1 MKAALSTALA
11 ALLTVASAQVEIRIA
26 PDPLLIL
33 GVAQDTAPQ
42 PAAGSAAMPAPGSPA
57 LATPIPGNPAS
68 ANSALVNATSAGPGP
83 AAATGGL
90 VAVRGQYSLHVRLL
104 DASTGELRRE
114 LWLPSETDLRVP
126 PALSG
131 DGRWLAAAL
140 TPDPQTREGRVA
152 ILSTVQGGATR
163 GPLPLAPGGWT
174 VRSGGLDGTQS
185 LALSRDGMRL
195 AAGNRNGYAQL
206 WDWQAGKR
214 IATIQS
220 ENRSE
225 PAALL
230 FSPDSRLFA
239 PMFRGQVRT
248 RIFDARTGDLRT
260 TLSGVGVG
268 TFSPDSLGFLG
279 SRGRLVSLATGR
291 EVTPPAYLSGSAGTL
306 GFSMDGRR
314 VLVRGLATDGL
325 GRDWL
330 ELRDAASGRTVGT
343 LTRIAD
349 GYPEFLSPDGT
360 SLLGGDGQG
369 GVRIL
374 PIAPR

>member
-1 MKAALSTALA
+1 MKAALSTVLA
-11 ALLTVASAQVEIRIA
+11 ALLTVASAQVETRIA

-33 GVAQDTAPQ
+33 GVAQDTAP
-42 PAAGSAAMPAPGSPA
+42 PATGGAAQPGSPVPAPTSVPATAAAPAPA
-57 LATPIPGNPAS
+57 LA
-68 ANSALVNATSAGPGP
+68 
-83 AAATGGL
+83 GL

-163 GPLPLAPGGWT
+163 GPQPLAPGGWT

-239 PMFRGQVRT
+239 PMFRGQIRT
-248 RIFDARTGDLRT
+248 RIFDARTGDLKT

>member
-1 MKAALSTALA
+1 MKAALSTVLA

-33 GVAQDTAPQ
+33 GVAQDAAPTAP
-42 PAAGSAAMPAPGSPA
+42 GSAATPGSLASPAPAPPVPA
-57 LATPIPGNPAS
+57 VPPLT
-68 ANSALVNATSAGPGP
+68 
-83 AAATGGL
+83 GL

-114 LWLPSETDLRVP
+114 VWLPSETDLRVP

-140 TPDPQTREGRVA
+140 IPDPQTREGRVA
-152 ILSTVQGGATR
+152 IVSTVQGGATR
-163 GPLPLAPGGWT
+163 GPQPLPPGGWT

-214 IATIQS
+214 IATVQS

-268 TFSPDSLGFLG
+268 TFSPDSQGFLG
-279 SRGRLVSLATGR
+279 SRGRLLSLATGR
-291 EVTPPAYLSGSAGTL
+291 EVTPPAYLAGSAGAL

-314 VLVRGLATDGL
+314 VLVRGLATDGQ

-330 ELRDAASGRTVGT
+330 ELRDAATGRTVGT

>member
-1 MKAALSTALA
+1 MNAALSTILA
-11 ALLTVASAQVEIRIA
+11 ALLTVASAQVETRIA
-26 PDPLLIL
+26 PDPLIVI
-33 GVAQDTAPQ
+33 GVAQDQ
-42 PAAGSAAMPAPGSPA
+42 PAVPGAARALPGQAASPGSPLPAPTSPASGA
-57 LATPIPGNPAS
+57 LAAPPPG
-68 ANSALVNATSAGPGP
+68 
-83 AAATGGL
+83 AAGGL

-104 DASTGELRRE
+104 DATTGELRRE
-114 LWLPSETDLRVP
+114 VWLPSETDLRVP

-131 DGRWLAAAL
+131 DGRWLAVLL
-140 TPDPQTREGRVA
+140 TPDAVTREGRVA
-152 ILSTVQGGATR
+152 VVSTLQGAATR
-163 GPLPLAPGGWT
+163 GPQPLPPGGWT
-174 VRSGGLDGTQS
+174 VRSGGLEGTQS

-206 WDWQAGKR
+206 WDWQAGR
-214 IATIQS
+214 RVATIQS

-248 RIFDARTGDLRT
+248 RIYDARSGDLRA
-260 TLSGVGVG
+260 TLSGVGTG
-268 TFSPDSLGFLG
+268 TFAPDSLGFLG
-279 SRGRLVSLATGR
+279 TRGRLISLATAR
-291 EVTPPAYLSGSAGTL
+291 EVTPPAYLGGSGGAL

-314 VLVRGLATDGL
+314 VLVRGLSTDAQ
-325 GRDWL
+325 GREWL

>member
-11 ALLTVASAQVEIRIA
+11 ACLTVASAQVEIRIA
-26 PDPLLIL
+26 PDPLLII
-33 GVAQDTAPQ
+33 GVAQESAPPVPALPARGASVGGAPAPVS
-42 PAAGSAAMPAPGSPA
+42 PAA
-57 LATPIPGNPAS
+57 
-68 ANSALVNATSAGPGP
+68 P
-83 AAATGGL
+83 AAGGL

-104 DASTGELRRE
+104 DVSTGELRRSV
-114 LWLPSETDLRVP
+114 WLPSETDLRVP

-131 DGRWLAAAL
+131 DGRWLAVLL
-140 TPDPQTREGRVA
+140 TPDAVTREGRVA
-152 ILSTVQGGATR
+152 VVSTVQGVATR
-163 GPLPLAPGGWT
+163 GPQPLPPGGWT

-214 IATIQS
+214 IVTVQS

-248 RIFDARTGDLRT
+248 RIYDARSGELKITLR
-260 TLSGVGVG
+260 GVGVG
-268 TFSPDSLGFLG
+268 TFAPDSLGFLG
-279 SRGRLVSLATGR
+279 SRGRLISLATGR
-291 EVTPPAYLSGSAGTL
+291 EVTPPAYLSGSAGAL
-306 GFSMDGRR
+306 GFSLDGRR
-314 VLVRGLATDGL
+314 ALVRGALTDMQ

-330 ELRDAASGRTVGT
+330 ELRDTASGRTVGT

-369 GVRIL
+369 GVRVL